1 MYQPSNNMPIEN
13 YSIVQPSTQQRQ
25 FTENNICRFS
35 IPFNSLPF
43 FDPHNSYLQLLM
55 ESDATSKLELNG
67 DASVLIKYLRLS
79 VNGVVLEEIDEYN
92 QLARLYNT
100 YGHDE
105 SSRAHSAV
113 FTNDSGEGMTPG
125 LMGNQSGGV
134 AAVPADN
141 TAPMNTPNAP
151 LPVANGVK
159 KVKMVVP
166 LSCCGLFSNLEV
178 VPLMALGDN
187 LDVEIR
193 FAPNSEV
200 VKLYNRQASTINGEE
215 GNVGDFKTIIPV
227 TAKTFVDD
235 ENIITGTA
243 GANATYELTMP
254 YKGFSSA
261 GDIPIQVGECVQL
274 LTAIGVQ
281 GAGTPDGTSGDTALV
296 TDNGGVGGDTN
307 LTGVVKVVSIARL
320 ATSAV
325 VDNPNQLVLKIA
337 TTDAADTLL
346 ANGAATVIALKKV
359 RPTNHAGGQF
369 PAEIAPTITKIQY
382 SNVELFMQKVM
393 PPAAY
398 VAQLQKQLA
407 SPGGFQMDIHT
418 WTTYK
423 STLLQK
429 VSNQTIEI
437 PAYQS
442 RAKSVLVVPRVGQQ
456 TPALPASMDNAI
468 TDDAVAA
475 RPRYDF
481 RGKHAGLADYQFQI
495 NNGLRV
501 PTRPVNLEVMNG
513 SFDHLA
519 AEHLIQITQ
528 ALGSS
533 NIGVKS
539 IKEAKDDFVMGRQLS
554 KYGGTTNLNSAM
566 RVYVN
571 YAPNLAN
578 PDQSQPLARL
588 QPISF
593 VNHINRVAVNA
604 SGLQVFN

>member
-1 MYQPSNNMPIEN
+1 MYQPSSNMPIEN
-13 YSIVQPSTQQRQ
+13 FSIVQPSTQQRQ

-92 QLARLYNT
+92 QLARLYNV

-113 FTNDSGEGMTPG
+113 FTNDSAEGGTPG
-125 LMGNQSGGV
+125 LMGNQSGGDAVV
-134 AAVPADN
+134 ATAN
-141 TAPMNTPNAP
+141 TMPMNTPNAP

-159 KVKMVVP
+159 KVKMIVP

-200 VKLYNRQASTINGEE
+200 VKLYNRQASQLNGEE
-215 GNVGDFKTIIPV
+215 GNVGNFKTIIPV
-227 TAKTFVDD
+227 TAKTLADN
-235 ENIITGTA
+235 ENVITGNA
-243 GANATYELTMP
+243 GANATYTITMP
-254 YKGFSSA
+254 YKGFSST
-261 GDIPIQVGECVQL
+261 GDIPLQVGECVSL

-281 GAGTPDGTSGDTALV
+281 NEKGVSADTDLV
-296 TDNGGVGGDTN
+296 TDGAGGNIGA
-307 LTGVVKVVSIARL
+307 VVKVVSIARL
-320 ATSAV
+320 ATAA
-325 VDNPNQLVLKIA
+325 DTDAPNQLVLKIA
-337 TTDAADTLL
+337 TTDATNSLL
-346 ANGAATVIALKKV
+346 ANGGGTVIALKKV
-359 RPTNHAGGQF
+359 RPTNATADDF
-369 PAEIAPTITKIQY
+369 PPLIAPTITKIQY

-398 VAQLQKQLA
+398 VEQLKKQLA
-407 SPGGFQMDIHT
+407 SPSGFQMDIHT

-423 STLLQK
+423 STLLVG

-456 TPALPASMDNAI
+456 TPALPASMDNVI

-481 RGKHAGLADYQFQI
+481 RGKHAGLADYQFQV

-513 SFDHLA
+513 SFNHLS

-539 IKEAKDDFVMGRQLS
+539 IKSAKDDFIMGRQLS

-571 YAPNLAN
+571 YTAAADPALTE
-578 PDQSQPLARL
+578 PLAKL
-588 QPISF
+588 QPITF
-593 VNHINRVAVNA
+593 VNHINRIAVNA

>member
-1 MYQPSNNMPIEN
+1 MPIEN

-92 QLARLYNT
+92 QLARLYNV

-113 FTNDSGEGMTPG
+113 FTNDSAEGMTPG

-134 AAVPADN
+134 ATVPVAN

-151 LPVANGVK
+151 LAVANGVK

-200 VKLYNRQASTINGEE
+200 VKLYNRQAPQLNGEE
-215 GNVGDFKTIIPV
+215 GNVGDFKTVIPV
-227 TAKTFVDD
+227 TAKTLADD
-235 ENIITGTA
+235 ENVITGQA
-243 GANATYELTMP
+243 GANATYTITMP
-254 YKGFSSA
+254 YKGFSST
-261 GDIPIQVGECVQL
+261 GDIPLQVGECVQL

-281 GAGTPDGTSGDTALV
+281 GADGVSADTPLV
-296 TDNGGVGGDTN
+296 TDNGGAGGDTN
-307 LTGVVKVVSIARL
+307 ITAVVKIVSIARL
-320 ATSAV
+320 ATAAV
-325 VDNPNQLVLKIA
+325 TDNPNQLVLKIA
-337 TTDAADTLL
+337 STDAADTLI
-346 ANGAATVIALKKV
+346 ANGGGTVIALKKV
-359 RPTNHAGGQF
+359 RPTNATAAQF
-369 PAEIAPTITKIQY
+369 PPLVAPTITKIQY

-398 VAQLQKQLA
+398 VEQLKKQLA
-407 SPGGFQMDIHT
+407 SPSGFQMDIHT

-423 STLLQK
+423 STLLVGVK
-429 VSNQTIEI
+429 NQTIEI

-442 RAKSVLVVPRVGQQ
+442 RAKSILVVPRVGQQ
-456 TPALPASMDNAI
+456 TPSLPELMDNNITNDAI
-468 TDDAVAA
+468 PA

-481 RGKHAGLADYQFQI
+481 RGKHAGLLDYQFQV

-513 SFDHLA
+513 SFGHLA

-539 IKEAKDDFVMGRQLS
+539 IKSAKDDFIIGRQLS
-554 KYGGTTNLNSAM
+554 KYGGTTNLNSAA
-566 RVYVN
+566 RVYIN
-571 YAPNLAN
+571 YTTDA
-578 PDQSQPLARL
+578 QPLPKL
-588 QPISF
+588 QPVTF

>member
-227 TAKTFVDD
+227 QAKTFVDN

-243 GANATYELTMP
+243 GANATYTLTMP

-261 GDIPIQVGECVQL
+261 GDIPLQVGECVQL

-281 GAGTPDGTSGDTALV
+281 GAGTPDGQSGDTALV
-296 TDNGGVGGDTN
+296 TDNNGAGTN

-337 TTDAADTLL
+337 TTDGTDTLL

-359 RPTNHAGGQF
+359 RPTNHAGGEF
-369 PAEIAPTITKIQY
+369 PAAIAPTITKIQY

-423 STLLQK
+423 STLLVG

-468 TDDAVAA
+468 TNDAVAA
-475 RPRYDF
+475 RARYDF

-513 SFDHLA
+513 SFGHLA

-571 YAPNLAN
+571 YTSAPEV
-578 PDQSQPLARL
+578 QPLAKL
-588 QPISF
+588 QPITF

>member
-1 MYQPSNNMPIEN
+1 MPIEN

-92 QLARLYNT
+92 QLARLYNV

-113 FTNDSGEGMTPG
+113 FTNDSAEGGTPG
-125 LMGNQSGGV
+125 LMGNQGAGV

-151 LPVANGVK
+151 LAVANGVK

-178 VPLMALGDN
+178 VPLMALGNN

-200 VKLYNRQASTINGEE
+200 VKLYNRQAPQLNGEE
-215 GNVGDFKTIIPV
+215 GNVHDFKTIIPV
-227 TAKTFVDD
+227 TAKVIADD
-235 ENIITGTA
+235 DNVITGGGGTHA
-243 GANATYELTMP
+243 KYTLTMP
-254 YKGFSSA
+254 YKGFSST
-261 GDIPIQVGECVQL
+261 GDIPLMAGECVEL
-274 LTAIGVQ
+274 VTAIGAQ
-281 GAGTPDGTSGDTALV
+281 GADGQSADTILA
-296 TDNGGVGGDTN
+296 TDGGANVRID
-307 LTGVVKVVSIARL
+307 GVFKVVSIARL
-320 ATSAV
+320 ATQAV
-325 VDNPNQLVLKIA
+325 TDNPNQLEIVLT
-337 TTDAADTLL
+337 TTDGLNAVLAD
-346 ANGAATVIALKKV
+346 GGGTVIALKKG
-359 RPTNHAGGQF
+359 RPTNFVAGD
-369 PAEIAPTITKIQY
+369 PVEVAPTITTIQY

-393 PPAAY
+393 PPAPY
-398 VAQLQKQLA
+398 VEQLKKQLA
-407 SPGGFQMDIHT
+407 SPSGFQMDIHT

-423 STLLQK
+423 STLLVGVK
-429 VSNQTIEI
+429 SQTIEI

-442 RAKSVLVVPRVGQQ
+442 RAKSILVVPRVGQQ
-456 TPALPASMDNAI
+456 TPALPASMDNVI
-468 TDDAVAA
+468 TDDATPA

-481 RGKHAGLADYQFQI
+481 RGKHAGLADYQFQV
-495 NNGLRV
+495 NNGLRA
-501 PTRPVNLEVMNG
+501 PTRPVDLRVMNG
-513 SFDHLA
+513 TFGHLA

-539 IKEAKDDFVMGRQLS
+539 IKEAKDDFIMGRQLS
-554 KYGGTTNLNSAM
+554 KYGGTTNLNSAA
-566 RVYVN
+566 RVYIN
-571 YAPNLAN
+571 YT
-578 PDQSQPLARL
+578 DDTQPLPKL
-588 QPISF
+588 QPVTF

>member
-1 MYQPSNNMPIEN
+1 MPIEN

-92 QLARLYNT
+92 QLARLYNV

-113 FTNDSGEGMTPG
+113 FTNDSAEGMTAG

-134 AAVPADN
+134 VDVPTAN
-141 TAPMNTPNAP
+141 TMPMNTPNAP

-200 VKLYNRQASTINGEE
+200 VKLYNRQASQLNGEE

-227 TAKTFVDD
+227 TAKTYADN
-235 ENIITGTA
+235 ENIITGQA
-243 GANATYELTMP
+243 GANATFTLTMP

-261 GDIPIQVGECVQL
+261 GDIPLQVGECVQL

-281 GAGTPDGTSGDTALV
+281 DENGDSGDTALV
-296 TDNGGVGGDTN
+296 TDGGTDTN
-307 LTGVVKVVSIARL
+307 TTAIVKVVSIARL
-320 ATSAV
+320 ATTADT
-325 VDNPNQLVLKIA
+325 DNPNQLVLKIA
-337 TTDAADTLL
+337 TTDGANVLL
-346 ANGAATVIALKKV
+346 ANGAGTVIALSKA
-359 RPTNHAGGQF
+359 RPTNHAGGEF
-369 PAEIAPTITKIQY
+369 PPQIAPTITKIQY

-398 VAQLQKQLA
+398 VEQLKKQLA
-407 SPGGFQMDIHT
+407 SPSGFQMDIHT

-423 STLLQK
+423 STLLQEVK
-429 VSNQTIEI
+429 SQTIEI

-442 RAKSVLVVPRVGQQ
+442 RAKSILVVPRVGQQ
-456 TPALPASMDNAI
+456 TPTLPAGMNNNI
-468 TDDAVAA
+468 TNDAVAA

-481 RGKHAGLADYQFQI
+481 RGKHAGLLDYQFQV

-539 IKEAKDDFVMGRQLS
+539 IKSAKDDFIMGRQLS
-554 KYGGTTNLNSAM
+554 KYGGTTNLNSAA
-566 RVYVN
+566 RVYIN
-571 YAPNLAN
+571 YTT
-578 PDQSQPLARL
+578 DQQPLPKL
-588 QPISF
+588 QPVTF

>member
-1 MYQPSNNMPIEN
+1 MPIEN

-92 QLARLYNT
+92 QLARLYNV

-113 FTNDSGEGMTPG
+113 FTNDSAEGMTPG

-134 AAVPADN
+134 ATVPVAN

-151 LPVANGVK
+151 LAVANGVK

-200 VKLYNRQASTINGEE
+200 VKLYNRQAPQLNGEE
-215 GNVGDFKTIIPV
+215 GNVGDFKTVIPV
-227 TAKTFVDD
+227 TAKTLADD
-235 ENIITGTA
+235 ENVITGQA
-243 GANATYELTMP
+243 GTNATYTITMP
-254 YKGFSSA
+254 YKGFSST
-261 GDIPIQVGECVQL
+261 GDIPLQVGECVQL

-281 GAGTPDGTSGDTALV
+281 GADGVSADTPLV
-296 TDNGGVGGDTN
+296 TDNGGAGGDTN
-307 LTGVVKVVSIARL
+307 ITAVVKIVSIARL
-320 ATSAV
+320 ATAAV
-325 VDNPNQLVLKIA
+325 TDNPNQLVLKIA
-337 TTDAADTLL
+337 STDAADTLI
-346 ANGAATVIALKKV
+346 ANGGGTVIALKKV
-359 RPTNHAGGQF
+359 RPTNATAAQF
-369 PAEIAPTITKIQY
+369 PPLVAPTITKIQY

-398 VAQLQKQLA
+398 VEQLKKQLA
-407 SPGGFQMDIHT
+407 SPSGFQMDIHT

-423 STLLQK
+423 STLLVGVK
-429 VSNQTIEI
+429 NQTIEI

-442 RAKSVLVVPRVGQQ
+442 RAKSILVVPRVGQQ
-456 TPALPASMDNAI
+456 TPSLPELMDNNITNDAI
-468 TDDAVAA
+468 PA

-481 RGKHAGLADYQFQI
+481 RGKHAGLLDYQFQV

-513 SFDHLA
+513 SFGHLA

-539 IKEAKDDFVMGRQLS
+539 IKSAKDDFIIGRQLS
-554 KYGGTTNLNSAM
+554 KYGGTTNLNSAA
-566 RVYVN
+566 RVYIN
-571 YAPNLAN
+571 YTTDA
-578 PDQSQPLARL
+578 QPLPKL
-588 QPISF
+588 QPVTF

>member
-1 MYQPSNNMPIEN
+1 MYQPSSNMPIEN

-134 AAVPADN
+134 AAVPAN
-141 TAPMNTPNAP
+141 NQAPMNTPNAP

-200 VKLYNRQASTINGEE
+200 VKLYNRQAPQLNGEE

-235 ENIITGTA
+235 ENIITGNA

-274 LTAIGVQ
+274 ITGIGLQDAAGNSTDPVLPTDG
-281 GAGTPDGTSGDTALV
+281 GANPRVDAHF
-296 TDNGGVGGDTN
+296 
-307 LTGVVKVVSIARL
+307 KVVSVARL

-325 VDNPNQLVLKIA
+325 VDNPNQLVLTIA
-337 TTDAADTLL
+337 TTDGNPPVVL
-346 ANGAATVIALKKV
+346 ANGAGTVIGLRKS
-359 RPTNHAGGQF
+359 RPTNAVKAD
-369 PAEIAPTITKIQY
+369 PVAIAPIITRIQY

-423 STLLQK
+423 STLLVG

-456 TPALPASMDNAI
+456 TPALPASMDNNI
-468 TDDAVAA
+468 TNDEVAA

-513 SFDHLA
+513 SFGHLA

-571 YAPNLAN
+571 YAANLAD
-578 PDQSQPLARL
+578 PTQSQPLARL

>member
-200 VKLYNRQASTINGEE
+200 VKLYNRQDSKNGEE
-215 GNVGDFKTIIPV
+215 GNVGNFKTIIPV
-227 TAKTFVDD
+227 TPKTFIDN
-235 ENIITGTA
+235 ENLITGNA
-243 GANATYELTMP
+243 GANATWTLTMP

-261 GDIPIQVGECVQL
+261 GDIPLQVGECVQL
-274 LTAIGVQ
+274 LTEIGVQ
-281 GAGTPDGTSGDTALV
+281 GAGTPDGQSTDTPLP
-296 TDNGGVGGDTN
+296 TDNNGAGTN

-337 TTDAADTLL
+337 TTDGNDTLL
-346 ANGAATVIALKKV
+346 ANSGGAGWNGGVVIALKKV
-359 RPTNHAGGQF
+359 RPTNATDAQF
-369 PAEIAPTITKIQY
+369 PPAIAPTITKIQY

-423 STLLQK
+423 STLLVG

-456 TPALPASMDNAI
+456 TPALPATMDNAI
-468 TDDAVAA
+468 TNDAVAA
-475 RPRYDF
+475 RARYDF

-513 SFDHLA
+513 SFGHLA

-571 YAPNLAN
+571 YTAAPAV
-578 PDQSQPLARL
+578 QPLAKL
-588 QPISF
+588 QPITF

>member
-1 MYQPSNNMPIEN
+1 MYQPSSNMPIEN
-13 YSIVQPSTQQRQ
+13 YSIVQPSTQQRT

-35 IPFNSLPF
+35 VPFNSLPF

-55 ESDATSKLELNG
+55 ESDATTKLELNG

-92 QLARLYNT
+92 QLARLYNV
-100 YGHDE
+100 YGNDD

-113 FTNDSGEGMTPG
+113 FTNDSSEGMTAG
-125 LMGNQSGGV
+125 LMGNQSAGV

-151 LPVANGVK
+151 LAVANGVK

-187 LDVEIR
+187 LDIEIR
-193 FAPNSEV
+193 FAPNSEI
-200 VKLYNRQASTINGEE
+200 VKIYNRQSGQIDGSE
-215 GNVGDFKTIIPV
+215 GNVGDLKTIIPV
-227 TAKTFVDD
+227 TAKVVANGD
-235 ENIITGTA
+235 NIITTGTHKDY
-243 GANATYELTMP
+243 TLSMP
-254 YKGFSSA
+254 YNGFSSA
-261 GDIPIQVGECVQL
+261 GDIPIQAGECVAL
-274 LTAIGVQ
+274 LTAVGLQ
-281 GAGTPDGTSGDTALV
+281 DSAGSSTDTQAV
-296 TDNGGVGGDTN
+296 
-307 LTGVVKVVSIARL
+307 LTGGAQTTINQIFKVVSVARL
-320 ATSAV
+320 ATSNEL
-325 VDNPNQLVLKIA
+325 VDNPNQLILTI
-337 TTDAADTLL
+337 DTL
-346 ANGAATVIALKKV
+346 NGSGTDTVTNGTGGAITIVALKKV
-359 RPTNHAGGQF
+359 RPTNVVVGVGAGAG
-369 PAEIAPTITKIQY
+369 ALIAPTISKIQY
-382 SNVELFMQKVM
+382 SNVELFFQKVM
-393 PPAAY
+393 PPQQY
-398 VAQLQKQLA
+398 VEQLKKSLN
-407 SPGGFQMDIHT
+407 SPQGFQMDLHT
-418 WTTYK
+418 WTCYK
-423 STLLQK
+423 SNLLQAVK
-429 VSNQTIEI
+429 NQTIEI

-442 RAKSVLVVPRVGQQ
+442 RAKSVLVIPRVGQQ
-456 TPALPASMDNAI
+456 TPALPESMDNVI
-468 TDDAVAA
+468 TDDAVPA
-475 RPRYDF
+475 RARYDF
-481 RGKHAGLADYQFQI
+481 RGKHAGLADYQFQV
-495 NNGLRV
+495 NNGIRV

-513 SFDHLA
+513 SFNHLS

-571 YAPNLAN
+571 YTT
-578 PDQSQPLARL
+578 DVQPLPKL
-588 QPISF
+588 QPITF

>member
-1 MYQPSNNMPIEN
+1 MYQPSSNMPIEN
-13 YSIVQPSTQQRQ
+13 FSIVQPSTQQRQ

-92 QLARLYNT
+92 QLARLYNV

-113 FTNDSGEGMTPG
+113 FTNDSAEGGTPG
-125 LMGNQSGGV
+125 LMGNQSGGDAVV
-134 AAVPADN
+134 ATAN
-141 TAPMNTPNAP
+141 TMPMNTPNAP

-159 KVKMVVP
+159 KVKMIVP

-200 VKLYNRQASTINGEE
+200 VKLYNRQASQLNGEE
-215 GNVGDFKTIIPV
+215 GNVGNFKTIIPV
-227 TAKTFVDD
+227 TAKTLADN
-235 ENIITGTA
+235 ENVITGNA
-243 GANATYELTMP
+243 GANATYTITMP
-254 YKGFSSA
+254 YKGFSST
-261 GDIPIQVGECVQL
+261 GDIPLQVGECVSL

-281 GAGTPDGTSGDTALV
+281 NEKGVSADTDLV
-296 TDNGGVGGDTN
+296 TDGAGGNIGA
-307 LTGVVKVVSIARL
+307 VVKVVSIARL
-320 ATSAV
+320 ATAA
-325 VDNPNQLVLKIA
+325 DTDAPNQLVLKIA
-337 TTDAADTLL
+337 TTDGANSLL
-346 ANGAATVIALKKV
+346 ANGGGTVIALKKV
-359 RPTNHAGGQF
+359 RPTNATADDF
-369 PAEIAPTITKIQY
+369 PPLIAPTITKIQY

-398 VAQLQKQLA
+398 VEQLKKQLA
-407 SPGGFQMDIHT
+407 SPSGFQMDIHT

-423 STLLQK
+423 STLLVG

-456 TPALPASMDNAI
+456 TPALPASMDNVI

-481 RGKHAGLADYQFQI
+481 RGKHAGLADYQFQV

-513 SFDHLA
+513 SFNHLS

-539 IKEAKDDFVMGRQLS
+539 IKSAKDDFIMGRQLS

-571 YAPNLAN
+571 YTAAADPAQTE
-578 PDQSQPLARL
+578 PKAKL
-588 QPISF
+588 QPITF
-593 VNHINRVAVNA
+593 VNHINRIAVNA

>member
-1 MYQPSNNMPIEN
+1 MYQPSSNMPIEN
-13 YSIVQPSTQQRQ
+13 YSIVQPSTQQKT

-35 IPFNSLPF
+35 VPFNSLPF

-55 ESDATSKLELNG
+55 ETDATTKLELNG
-67 DASVLIKYLRLS
+67 DASVLVKYLRLS

-92 QLARLYNT
+92 QLARLYNV
-100 YGHDE
+100 YGNDD

-113 FTNDSGEGMTPG
+113 FTNDSSEGMTAG
-125 LMGNQSGGV
+125 LMGNQSAGV

-141 TAPMNTPNAP
+141 TEPMNTPNAP
-151 LPVANGVK
+151 LAVANGVK

-187 LDVEIR
+187 LDIEIR

-200 VKLYNRQASTINGEE
+200 VKLYNRQSGLIDGSE
-215 GNVGDFKTIIPV
+215 GNVGNFKTIIPV
-227 TAKTFVDD
+227 VAKTFVDND
-235 ENIITGTA
+235 NIITGAA
-243 GANATYELTMP
+243 GANATYTIQMP

-261 GDIPIQVGECVQL
+261 GDIPLKAGECVQL
-274 LTAIGVQ
+274 LTEVGVQ
-281 GAGTPDGTSGDTALV
+281 LADGTSADTKLP
-296 TDNGGVGGDTN
+296 TDGGANTN
-307 LTGVVKVVSIARL
+307 VDENFKVVSVARL
-320 ATSAV
+320 ATSDPL
-325 VDNPNQLVLKIA
+325 VDNPNQLVITL
-337 TTDAADTLL
+337 TTADTNNLVL
-346 ANGAATVIALKKV
+346 ADAGGAGWNGGVVVALKKT
-359 RPTNHAGGQF
+359 RPTNF
-369 PAEIAPTITKIQY
+369 ELPDPIPISPTISKIEY
-382 SNVELFMQKVM
+382 SNVELYFQKVM
-393 PPAAY
+393 PPTQY
-398 VAQLQKQLA
+398 VEQLKKQLS
-407 SPGGFQMDIHT
+407 SPQGFQMDLHT

-423 STLLQK
+423 STLLEK
-429 VSNQTIEI
+429 VRNQTIEI

-442 RAKSVLVVPRVGQQ
+442 RAKSVLVIPRVGNQ
-456 TPALPASMDNAI
+456 TPKLPTSMDNNI
-468 TDDAVAA
+468 TNDAVAA

-481 RGKHAGLADYQFQI
+481 RGKHAGLADYQFQV

-513 SFDHLA
+513 SFNHLS

-528 ALGSS
+528 ALGAS

-571 YAPNLAN
+571 YTTDL
-578 PDQSQPLARL
+578 QPLPKL
-588 QPISF
+588 QPITF

>member
-1 MYQPSNNMPIEN
+1 MYQPSSNMPIEN
-13 YSIVQPSTQQRQ
+13 YSIVQPSTQQRT

-35 IPFNSLPF
+35 VPFNSLPF

-55 ESDATSKLELNG
+55 ESDATTKLELNG
-67 DASVLIKYLRLS
+67 DASVLVKYLRLS

-92 QLARLYNT
+92 QIARLYNV
-100 YGHDE
+100 YGNDD

-113 FTNDSGEGMTPG
+113 FTNDSSEGMTSG
-125 LMGNQSGGV
+125 LMGNQSAGV

-151 LPVANGVK
+151 LAVANGVK

-187 LDVEIR
+187 LDIEIR

-200 VKLYNRQASTINGEE
+200 VKLYNRQSGVVGGSE
-215 GNVGDFKTIIPV
+215 GNLGDFKTIIPV
-227 TAKTFVDD
+227 VSKTIADNDNV
-235 ENIITGTA
+235 ITGGGGTHA
-243 GANATYELTMP
+243 SYTLQMP

-261 GDIPIQVGECVQL
+261 GDIPIQAGECVQL
-274 LTAIGVQ
+274 LTAVGVQ
-281 GAGTPDGTSGDTALV
+281 GAVDTGLV
-296 TDNGGVGGDTN
+296 TDGNGANIAGI
-307 LTGVVKVVSIARL
+307 VKVVSVARL
-320 ATSAV
+320 ATSNPL
-325 VDNPNQLVLKIA
+325 VDNPNQLILKV
-337 TTDAADTLL
+337 TSTDGTDVLL
-346 ANGAATVIALKKV
+346 ANGGDNVIALKKV
-359 RPTNHAGGQF
+359 RPTNQDGTAL
-369 PAEIAPTITKIQY
+369 PPLVAPTITRIQY
-382 SNVELFMQKVM
+382 TNVELYFQKVM
-393 PPAAY
+393 PPAQY
-398 VAQLQKQLA
+398 VESLKKQLQ
-407 SPGGFQMDIHT
+407 SPQGFQMDLHT
-418 WTTYK
+418 WTCYK
-423 STLLQK
+423 STLLQA
-429 VSNQTIEI
+429 VRNQTIEI

-442 RAKSVLVVPRVGQQ
+442 RAKSVLVIPRVGQQ
-456 TPALPASMDNAI
+456 TPQLPADMDNQI
-468 TDDAVAA
+468 TDDNTAV

-481 RGKHAGLADYQFQI
+481 RGKHAGLADYQFQV
-495 NNGLRV
+495 NNGIRV

-513 SFDHLA
+513 SFNHLS
-519 AEHLIQITQ
+519 AEHLIQLTQ
-528 ALGSS
+528 SLGAS

-571 YAPNLAN
+571 YST
-578 PDQSQPLARL
+578 DTQPLPKL
-588 QPISF
+588 QPITF